1 MNKEKII
8 IIIAAIIVGALI
20 AAGLLF
26 LYQSSKKI
34 NPQEVKSISVTDP
47 SPTPSSGLFLTI
59 DSPVDEEIV
68 DERLIK
74 VTGKTIPDVKILILS
89 DTDEVAAIPAD
100 DGSFSTEINL
110 GQSENI
116 IEIIAI
122 APNGESVKV
131 RRIVSYTTEDF

>member
-8 IIIAAIIVGALI
+8 IVIAAIIMGALI
-20 AAGLLF
+20 AGGVLF

-34 NPQEVKSISVTDP
+34 NPQEVKSISVSDP

-59 DSPVDEEIV
+59 DSPVDEQIV

-89 DTDEVAAIPAD
+89 DTDEVAAVSAD

-116 IEIIAI
+116 IEIVAI

-131 RRIVSYTTEDF
+131 RRVVSYTTEEF